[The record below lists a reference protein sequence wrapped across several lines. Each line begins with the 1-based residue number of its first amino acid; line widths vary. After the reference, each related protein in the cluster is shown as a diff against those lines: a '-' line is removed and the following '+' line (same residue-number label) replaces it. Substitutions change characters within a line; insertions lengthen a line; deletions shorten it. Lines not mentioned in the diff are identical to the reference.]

1 VNRKTST
8 LMSLGISVA
17 LIAATIWFLYNH
29 HNNFGYGNGQWIMPH
44 HMTTG
49 GGGMGIIMIIFWMAL
64 IAAIA
69 LVVSGV
75 ISGKNS
81 SDSQGNRRHPDAM
94 EILKHR
100 YAKGEIDK
108 THYDTMKHELQGH

>member
-1 VNRKTST
+1 MNRKTST
-8 LMSLGISVA
+8 LMSLGLSVA
-17 LIAATIWFLYNH
+17 LIAGTMWFLYNH
-29 HNNFGYGNGQWIMPH
+29 HNNFGYGNGRWIMPH

-49 GGGMGIIMIIFWMAL
+49 GGGMGIIMILFWVAL

-75 ISGKNS
+75 ISGKNFS
-81 SDSQGNRRHPDAM
+81 NSPGNRRHPDAM

-108 THYDTMKHELQGH
+108 TQYESMKRDLQ

>member
-1 VNRKTST
+1 
-8 LMSLGISVA
+8 
-17 LIAATIWFLYNH
+17 
-29 HNNFGYGNGQWIMPH
+29 
-44 HMTTG
+44 
-49 GGGMGIIMIIFWMAL
+49 MGIIMILFWAAV

-75 ISGKNS
+75 ISGRNS
-81 SDSQGNRRHPDAM
+81 SDSPGNRRLPDAM

-108 THYDTMKHELQGH
+108 TQYESMKRELQ

>member
-1 VNRKTST
+1 MNRKTST
-8 LMSLGISVA
+8 LMSLGISIA

-29 HNNFGYGNGQWIMPH
+29 HSTFGYGNGRWMMPH

-49 GGGMGIIMIIFWMAL
+49 GGGMGIIMIIFWVAL

-81 SDSQGNRRHPDAM
+81 SASPGNRQHTDTM

-108 THYDTMKHELQGH
+108 TQYESMKRELQ

>member
-1 VNRKTST
+1 MNRKTST
-8 LMSLGISVA
+8 LISLGISVA

-29 HNNFGYGNGQWIMPH
+29 HNSFGYGNGRWVMPH
-44 HMTTG
+44 HMMTG
-49 GGGMGIIMIIFWMAL
+49 GGGMGIIMVLFWVAL
-64 IAAIA
+64 IAAIV

-75 ISGKNS
+75 LSGRHS
-81 SDSQGNRRHPDAM
+81 SDSPDNRRHPDPM

-108 THYDTMKHELQGH
+108 AQYQSMKRELQ